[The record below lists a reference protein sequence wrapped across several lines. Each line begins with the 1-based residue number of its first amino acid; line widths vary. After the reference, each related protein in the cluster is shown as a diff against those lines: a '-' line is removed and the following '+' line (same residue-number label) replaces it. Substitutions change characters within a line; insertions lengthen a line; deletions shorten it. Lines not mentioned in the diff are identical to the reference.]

1 MEAPPW
7 AHAHIQQLRL
17 KLYPQ
22 GSRYAWVHLMG
33 WWDHCYQDLWAF
45 LGNTPMEEG
54 GEKASLS
61 EVEGVTD
68 CPTKPLGL
76 SLSVPW
82 LLSEAQGESRLQN
95 LHHSGL

>member
-33 WWDHCYQDLWAF
+33 WWGHCYQDLWAF

-68 CPTKPLGL
+68 CPAKPLGL
-76 SLSVPW
+76 SPVCPLALV
-82 LLSEAQGESRLQN
+82 
-95 LHHSGL
+95 